1 MLIDNDNLDR
11 SEQKVRLAQK
21 IIIFLLLCGKK
32 ALKIICVMSKKKFF
46 SPLFDILIKYE
57 IWYYGGN
64 FFLKKLFSLFDVG
77 FHFSNE
83 FHEMLVDS

>member
-21 IIIFLLLCGKK
+21 LIFLLLCGKK

-46 SPLFDILIKYE
+46 SPLFDILIKYK
-57 IWYYGGN
+57 I
-64 FFLKKLFSLFDVG
+64 
-77 FHFSNE
+77 
-83 FHEMLVDS
+83 